1 MVEPTTLAA
10 LVAATSEQ
18 AQLATK
24 LIGEQQLK
32 IKVFEYHENIS
43 AELRHAGYQ
52 LIIASGSL
60 AARFRTWPE
69 VRP

>member
-43 AELRHAGYQ
+43 AELRHVGYQ

-60 AARFRTWPE
+60 AARSLIH
-69 VRP
+69 

>member
-43 AELRHAGYQ
+43 ADLRHAGTVDHCLRLPGRPFPY
-52 LIIASGSL
+52 L
-60 AARFRTWPE
+60 A
-69 VRP
+69 